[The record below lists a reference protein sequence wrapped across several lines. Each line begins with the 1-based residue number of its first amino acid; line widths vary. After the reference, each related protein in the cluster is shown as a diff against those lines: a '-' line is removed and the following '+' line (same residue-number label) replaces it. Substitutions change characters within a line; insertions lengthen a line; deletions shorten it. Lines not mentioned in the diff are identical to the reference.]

1 MPETTRQQPQP
12 SVGAGEYLEKSLRW
26 SEQVRR
32 SVRTELDVPYGVA
45 ERQKLDIYLP
55 EENFTEPL
63 PVFMFLHGG
72 YWVIGHKDIV
82 GFMAPPIIAA
92 PAIFAAVGYRMAP
105 ESKYPDQVDDCR
117 NALGWLHRNIAR
129 HGGDPERIFVG
140 GHSAGGHLAA
150 LIALQTERFE
160 DWRLPRN
167 LVKGC
172 FPVSGVFDLAN
183 IPPDRR
189 DAFLA
194 SAEDVHPASPVHNVA
209 GNTTPFLLEIG
220 ENDFPN
226 LRQDHVA
233 MLDALRSQSGEV
245 TELERKGHN
254 HFEISLDHGDP
265 DSPWVAKVLERLT
278 GSQGAQS

>member
-55 EENFTEPL
+55 EGNFTEPL

-150 LIALQTERFE
+150 LIALQTERLE
-160 DWRLPRN
+160 DFGRLAAAPRTAAT
-167 LVKGC
+167 
-172 FPVSGVFDLAN
+172 PSHQ
-183 IPPDRR
+183 RR
-189 DAFLA
+189 TFIRPARCTTWWATPRPFCWK
-194 SAEDVHPASPVHNVA
+194 SARTTSPTC
-209 GNTTPFLLEIG
+209 GRTMLPCWTPC
-220 ENDFPN
+220 DP
-226 LRQDHVA
+226 RV
-233 MLDALRSQSGEV
+233 
-245 TELERKGHN
+245 ER
-254 HFEISLDHGDP
+254 
-265 DSPWVAKVLERLT
+265 
-278 GSQGAQS
+278 